1 MPACTGR
8 YFLSGMAGDTET
20 SDGVPAGTTGG
31 VVVFKAG
38 AQPLNNVV
46 NANIKGARNRMSL
59 ICM

>member
-1 MPACTGR
+1 
-8 YFLSGMAGDTET
+8 MAGDTET